1 MLTYFLSTIAGLDA
15 SSRSLLVSLLEKLH
29 TSRSPRVLLVLRP
42 QDTLPSFI
50 SHIALVDSIS
60 STSTSQSNLK
70 LGTRSEILGTK
81 EAQEMLKQGE
91 NERKALQER
100 KERQKARSGNREAE
114 KEGKALIEL
123 RNVNIV
129 YGRKGETEERPVLR
143 DVSWTVREGEKWV
156 LAGHNGKY

>member
-1 MLTYFLSTIAGLDA
+1 M
-15 SSRSLLVSLLEKLH
+15 
-29 TSRSPRVLLVLRP
+29 
-42 QDTLPSFI
+42 
-50 SHIALVDSIS
+50 
-60 STSTSQSNLK
+60 
-70 LGTRSEILGTK
+70 
-81 EAQEMLKQGE
+81 
-91 NERKALQER
+91 QER